1 MWPLSRPLYIHISI
15 PSRILVHIHIHPL
28 DIVMATAEPQMTS
41 AENGN
46 FPVLFRQPKPL
57 PLLQSPAI
65 NRFPCSVATWLH
77 FGYTYWMHV
86 VHSSDPHGKMGLD
99 EVNWGNWS
107 REQAARVEWIWN
119 KIKWNLNFCVKSENG
134 KGVVCK
140 WQSKRQSK
148 RHFFTILQAK
158 IVRQLYTIY

>member
-65 NRFPCSVATWLH
+65 NRFPCSVAT
-77 FGYTYWMHV
+77 
-86 VHSSDPHGKMGLD
+86 
-99 EVNWGNWS
+99 
-107 REQAARVEWIWN
+107 
-119 KIKWNLNFCVKSENG
+119 
-134 KGVVCK
+134 
-140 WQSKRQSK
+140 
-148 RHFFTILQAK
+148 
-158 IVRQLYTIY
+158 